1 MMTFQQLALR
11 PETIPAP
18 VAWYLADISE
28 ARGKQELFT
37 SQSPQKLKVLREN
50 AFIESA
56 VSSNRIEGVNINQ
69 KRVGTV
75 MFGKPLLMDR
85 DEEEIRGYRDALS
98 LIHQEGINLPI
109 SEETILKL
117 HAMCRGKIWDSGM
130 YKEKDGDIIEKYA
143 DGRERV
149 RFRTVPAAQ
158 TPESVRLLIEMWR
171 RCLDEGWVH
180 PLIALADFNLDFLC
194 IHPFR
199 DGNGRVSRLL
209 LLLQCCHLG
218 YEAGRCISIERLIE
232 ENEERYYETLEQS
245 SHGWHEGKHDPW
257 PYVNF
262 IFYILKGAYREL
274 AERAGQIQSPRG
286 AKTELVEVSI
296 KKTSGEFTLS
306 DIEHSCPGVSRDM
319 IRKVLREIQKN
330 GHIECLG
337 RGPGARWRKR
347 DTTLKRG

>member
-1 MMTFQQLALR
+1 MMTFQQLALK
-11 PETIPAP
+11 PQTVPAP

-37 SQSPQKLKVLREN
+37 RQSPQKLKVLREN

-56 VSSNRIEGVNINQ
+56 VSSNRIEGVNIDQ

-75 MFGKPLLMDR
+75 MFGKPLLKDR
-85 DEEEIRGYRDALS
+85 DEEEVRGYRDALS
-98 LIHQEGINLPI
+98 LIHQEGIKLPI
-109 SEETILKL
+109 SEETISRL
-117 HAMCRGKIWDSGM
+117 HAMCRGEIWDSGR

-158 TPESVRLLIEMWR
+158 TPESVRLLVEMWH
-171 RCLDEGWVH
+171 RCLDEAWVH
-180 PLIALADFNLDFLC
+180 PLIAIAAFNLDFLC

-209 LLLQCCHLG
+209 LLLQCYHLG
-218 YEAGRCISIERLIE
+218 YEAGRYISIERLIE
-232 ENEERYYETLEQS
+232 ENKERYYETLEQS
-245 SHGWHEGKHDPW
+245 SRGWHERKHDPW
-257 PYVNF
+257 PYMNF
-262 IFYILKGAYREL
+262 VFYILKSAYREL
-274 AERAGQIQSPRG
+274 AERVGHIQSPRG
-286 AKTELVEVSI
+286 AKTGLVEVSI

-319 IRKVLREIQKN
+319 IRKILREMQKN